1 MRNIPRPS
9 SWANA
14 SFKAA
19 CVSGSWE
26 VWLHRSKE
34 ATDEIQRLLA
44 GCPPSG
50 VLGRALLVAGVATV
64 VRTQKLREAK
74 KPYRAVV
81 ATALR
86 TLQEAERVLVLAL
99 GPVNE
104 HSMCVRCPIFS
115 CVSLC
120 S

>member
-1 MRNIPRPS
+1 MYTHNIPS

-19 CVSGSWE
+19 CVSESWE
-26 VWLHRSKE
+26 MWLHRSTK

-50 VLGRALLVAGVATV
+50 VLGKALLVAGVSTV
-64 VRTQKLREAK
+64 VRAQKLEEAK
-74 KPYRAVV
+74 RPYRDVV

-86 TLQEAERVLVLAL
+86 TLHEAERILVLAL

-104 HSMCVRCPIFS
+104 LSM
-115 CVSLC
+115 
-120 S
+120 